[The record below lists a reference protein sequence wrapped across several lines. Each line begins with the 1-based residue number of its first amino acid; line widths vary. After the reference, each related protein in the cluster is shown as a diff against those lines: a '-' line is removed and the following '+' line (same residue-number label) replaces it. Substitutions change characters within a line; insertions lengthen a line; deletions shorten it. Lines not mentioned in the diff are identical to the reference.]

1 MFGSG
6 ALFKYRLIRPSTAF
20 LRIVE
25 LGFQQR
31 QKSHRLKK
39 RGGFCEN
46 PGPWEVFGIA
56 VGRQFQNLSPK
67 ADVNRPELASESLEK
82 DF

>member
-6 ALFKYRLIRPSTAF
+6 ALFNYRLIRASTVF

-25 LGFQQR
+25 LDFQQR

-56 VGRQFQNLSPK
+56 VGRQFQKLSLK